1 MFVLYYILSYIIL
14 FILKFIQYYILYHII
29 YVYYIILMYVLCLE
43 SNRVHM
49 FSFEGS
55 RGIEGILL
63 KDMTPEDTTKRNLAQ
78 LDTQEC
84 LATSC

>member
-1 MFVLYYILSYIIL
+1 
-14 FILKFIQYYILYHII
+14 
-29 YVYYIILMYVLCLE
+29 
-43 SNRVHM
+43 M

-55 RGIEGILL
+55 RGIELDGILL